1 MTKLLKFGSYP
12 VPFTNEVRE
21 GDKLNIRTLQTK
33 RVFLTDIFIVTK
45 IDSEKLEVSLKAN
58 YSDGP
63 EVVIPKQDFTEN
75 YKFFKA
81 I

>member
-33 RVFLTDIFIVTK
+33 RVFLTDIFVVTK

-63 EVVIPKQDFTEN
+63 EVVIPKKDFTK
-75 YKFFKA
+75 YYGFFQML
-81 I
+81 

>member
-33 RVFLTDIFIVTK
+33 RVFLTDIFVVTK
-45 IDSEKLEVSLKAN
+45 IDSEKLEVSLRPN
-58 YSDGP
+58 YSNS
-63 EVVIPKQDFTEN
+63 EEITIPKQDFTEN